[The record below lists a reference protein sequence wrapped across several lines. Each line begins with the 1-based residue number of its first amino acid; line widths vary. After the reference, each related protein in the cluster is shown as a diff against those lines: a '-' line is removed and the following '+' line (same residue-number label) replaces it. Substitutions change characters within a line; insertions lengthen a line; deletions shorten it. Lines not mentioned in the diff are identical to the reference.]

1 MSLLAGAYVLL
12 IVLLVGADVASITPS
27 SLLAAS
33 RTPEIQY
40 AFALS
45 MISSTIA
52 TILSLWFAVPAG
64 YLLSRYSHSTDAAGV
79 SQRRSLFGRAV
90 ISFVDAVLDI
100 PLVLPPLVVGISLL
114 VLFQFAPFS
123 WISNWVVYEIPAV
136 ILAQFTVACAFAV
149 RAMRI
154 TFDQIPVRQEQVAMT
169 LGASRG
175 QAFWQVLLPQAR
187 RGMLAAA
194 TLCWARS
201 LGEFGPVL
209 VFASSTR
216 MRTEVLPTTV
226 YLEIQSG
233 NLAAALAVSVFLV
246 LVAVIVLVVTRLI
259 GWQRFE

>member
-1 MSLLAGAYVLL
+1 
-12 IVLLVGADVASITPS
+12 
-27 SLLAAS
+27 
-33 RTPEIQY
+33 
-40 AFALS
+40 
-45 MISSTIA
+45 
-52 TILSLWFAVPAG
+52 
-64 YLLSRYSHSTDAAGV
+64 
-79 SQRRSLFGRAV
+79 
-90 ISFVDAVLDI
+90 
-100 PLVLPPLVVGISLL
+100 
-114 VLFQFAPFS
+114 VLFQFAPFR

-175 QAFWQVLLPQAR
+175 QAFRQVLLPQAR

-226 YLEIQSG
+226 
-233 NLAAALAVSVFLV
+233 
-246 LVAVIVLVVTRLI
+246 
-259 GWQRFE
+259 